1 MTSDRSNITTER
13 EFIHAKHHKGIFL
26 SRKLIKS
33 GLIVSIMTLISR
45 VLGLVRD
52 VVIANVMGAGAMA
65 DVFLFAN
72 KIPNFFRRLFAEG
85 AFAQAF
91 VPVLSE
97 YHTKDEVNAQNQ
109 YDNKKNNQLSNQ
121 DVTLEDSLKETRRL
135 IAQVSGTLGV
145 IITLVT
151 LFGMLASPLFVILFG
166 GGWFVDWLNN
176 GSDSVGGEKFE
187 LAADLLK
194 ITFPYLWFISFT
206 ALAGAVLNTMGRFAV
221 AAFTPVLLNIAIILM
236 AIYGADYTQS
246 PAHALAWGV
255 FLGGLV
261 QFLFQMPFLYKA
273 GVLVKPCWSWHSNGV
288 IKIRKLIIP
297 ALFGV
302 SVTQINLLL
311 DTLIASFL
319 ITGSISWLYYADRL
333 LEFPLGLFGIG
344 IATVVLPSLA
354 KLHSKNDPKQ
364 FTATLDW
371 GIKVISLFGWPALA
385 GLMVLAQ
392 PIIMVLFMRGEFSQT
407 DVIQVSMALFAY
419 LSGLLSFMFIKVL
432 APGYYARQDTKTP
445 VKIGIKAMVA
455 NMAFNL
461 MLAPFFGYVGLAI
474 ATTLSATLNAW
485 LLYRGLKQA
494 QIYHLSSHTKVFIGK
509 LMLAASVMAL
519 VVYQLSPD
527 FDAWLSMLFFK
538 QILQLAFCIGAGCA
552 SYFLVIFLLGVRFSD
567 FTVKS

>member
-1 MTSDRSNITTER
+1 
-13 EFIHAKHHKGIFL
+13 L
-26 SRKLIKS
+26 SKKLIKS
-33 GLIVSIMTLISR
+33 GLIVSVMTLISR

-52 VVIANVMGAGAMA
+52 VVIASVMGAGVMA

-97 YHTKDEVNAQNQ
+97 YHTKDEANTQSGGVVSL
-109 YDNKKNNQLSNQ
+109 D
-121 DVTLEDSLKETRRL
+121 DSLKETRRL

-151 LFGMLASPLFVILFG
+151 LFGMLASPLFVVLFG
-166 GGWFVDWLNN
+166 GGWFVEWFNH
-176 GSDSVGGEKFE
+176 GPESTGGEKFE
-187 LAADLLK
+187 LAASLLK

-206 ALAGAVLNTMGRFAV
+206 ALAGAVLNTMGKFAV

-236 AIYGADYTQS
+236 AVYGADYTQS

-255 FLGGLV
+255 FLGGFI
-261 QFLFQMPFLYKA
+261 QFIFQIPFLYKA
-273 GVLVKPCWSWHSNGV
+273 KVLVKPCWSWHSKGV
-288 IKIRKLIIP
+288 TKIRKLILP

-354 KLHSKNDPKQ
+354 KLHSKNNNAE

-392 PIIMVLFMRGEFSQT
+392 PIIMVLFMRGEFSQN
-407 DVIQVSMALFAY
+407 DVMQVSMALFAY

-461 MLAPFFGYVGLAI
+461 MLAPFLGYVGLAI
-474 ATTLSATLNAW
+474 ATTMSATLNAW
-485 LLYRGLKQA
+485 MLYQGLKQA
-494 QIYHLSSHTKVFIGK
+494 NVYHLSKSTKIFIGK
-509 LMLAASVMAL
+509 LIVSAMVMAL

-527 FDAWLSMLFFK
+527 FDRWLLMTFIEQVTKLVV
-538 QILQLAFCIGAGCA
+538 CIGVGCL
-552 SYFLVIFLLGVRFSD
+552 SYFFTTFLLGIRLND
-567 FTVKS
+567 FKVKS

>member
-1 MTSDRSNITTER
+1 MS
-13 EFIHAKHHKGIFL
+13 K
-26 SRKLIKS
+26 KLIKS
-33 GLIVSIMTLISR
+33 GLIVSVMTLMSR

-52 VVIANVMGAGAMA
+52 VVIANMMGAGVMA
-65 DVFLFAN
+65 DAFFFAN

-97 YHTKDEVNAQNQ
+97 YHSNDENNAQHLAKNQ
-109 YDNKKNNQLSNQ
+109 HMPSAAVPLD
-121 DVTLEDSLKETRRL
+121 ETRRL
-135 IAQVSGTLGV
+135 ISQVSGTLGV
-145 IITLVT
+145 IVTLVT

-176 GSDSVGGEKFE
+176 GTSSVGGEKFE
-187 LAADLLK
+187 LASSLLK

-206 ALAGAVLNTMGRFAV
+206 ALAGAVLNTMGKFAV
-221 AAFTPVLLNIAIILM
+221 AAFTPVLLNIVIILM
-236 AIYGADYTQS
+236 AIYGADYTEN
-246 PAHALAWGV
+246 PAYALAWGV
-255 FLGGLV
+255 FLGGLI
-261 QFLFQMPFLYKA
+261 QFLFQLPFLYKA
-273 GVLVKPCWSWHSNGV
+273 NVLVKPCWSWHSRGV
-288 IKIRKLIIP
+288 SKIRKLIVP

-344 IATVVLPSLA
+344 IATVVLPSLS

-364 FTATLDW
+364 FKATLDW
-371 GIKVISLFGWPALA
+371 GIKVICLFGWPALA

-392 PIIMVLFMRGEFSQT
+392 PIIMVLFMRGEFT
-407 DVIQVSMALFAY
+407 ETTVLNVSMALFAY

-432 APGYYARQDTKTP
+432 APGFYARQDTKTP
-445 VKIGIKAMVA
+445 VKIGIKAMVS

-485 LLYRGLKQA
+485 WLYRGLKREQV
-494 QIYHLSSHTKVFIGK
+494 YSLSTSTKIFIAK

-519 VVYQLSPD
+519 VVYQLSDD
-527 FDAWLSMLFFK
+527 FDVWLAMSIVE
-538 QILQLAFCIGAGCA
+538 QISKLIVCISVGCM
-552 SYFLVIFLLGVRFSD
+552 SYFFVVFLLGVRLSD
-567 FTVKS
+567 FKVKS

>member
-1 MTSDRSNITTER
+1 MS
-13 EFIHAKHHKGIFL
+13 K
-26 SRKLIKS
+26 KLIKS
-33 GLIVSIMTLISR
+33 GIIVSAMTLVSR

-97 YHTKDEVNAQNQ
+97 YHTKDEINAQSRGHD
-109 YDNKKNNQLSNQ
+109 DNNGKL
-121 DVTLEDSLKETRRL
+121 DVSLDETRRL

-166 GGWFVDWLNN
+166 GGWFVDWFHN
-176 GSDSVGGEKFE
+176 GPESVGGEKFE
-187 LAADLLK
+187 LASSLLK

-236 AIYGADYTQS
+236 AVYGAEYTQS
-246 PAHALAWGV
+246 PAYALAWGV
-255 FLGGLV
+255 FFGGLI
-261 QFLFQMPFLYKA
+261 QFLFQIPFLYKA
-273 GVLVKPCWSWHSNGV
+273 GVLVKPCWSWHSKGV
-288 IKIRKLIIP
+288 TKVRTLIIP

-344 IATVVLPSLA
+344 IATVILPSLA
-354 KLHSKNDPKQ
+354 KLHSKNSNTE

-371 GIKVISLFGWPALA
+371 GIKIISLFGWPALA

-392 PIIMVLFMRGEFSQT
+392 PIIMVLFMRGEFSQET
-407 DVIQVSMALFAY
+407 VIQVSYALFAY

-445 VKIGIKAMVA
+445 VKIGIIAMVS

-461 MLAPFFGYVGLAI
+461 MLAPFFGFVGLAI
-474 ATTLSATLNAW
+474 ATTMSATLNAW
-485 LLYRGLKQA
+485 LLYRGLKNA
-494 QIYHLSSHTKVFIGK
+494 GVYHLSKSTKTFIGK
-509 LMLAASVMAL
+509 LVLSALVMAW
-519 VVYQLSPD
+519 VVYQLSND
-527 FDAWLSMLFFK
+527 FDVWLAMSFTE
-538 QILQLAFCIGAGCA
+538 QVQQLIVCIGGGCL
-552 SYFLVIFLLGVRFSD
+552 SYFVMIALLGVRLGD
-567 FTVKS
+567 FKVKN

>member
-1 MTSDRSNITTER
+1 VVWR
-13 EFIHAKHHKGIFL
+13 FFL
-26 SRKLIKS
+26 SKKLIKS
-33 GLIVSIMTLISR
+33 GMIVSVMTLISR
-45 VLGLVRD
+45 VLGLIRD
-52 VVIANVMGAGAMA
+52 VVIANVMGTGFMA

-97 YHTKDEVNAQNQ
+97 YQVKDEQEYEQ
-109 YDNKKNNQLSNQ
+109 EKQKDKNLSEKNDHEQ
-121 DVTLEDSLKETRRL
+121 TRLL

-145 IITLVT
+145 IITGVT
-151 LFGMLASPLFVILFG
+151 LFGMLASPLFVMLFG
-166 GGWFVDWLNN
+166 FGWFVDWFNN
-176 GSDSVGGEKFE
+176 APGGEKFT
-187 LAADLLK
+187 LANNLLS
-194 ITFPYLWFISFT
+194 ITFPYLWFISFA
-206 ALAGAVLNTMGRFAV
+206 ALSGAILNTMGRFAV
-221 AAFTPVLLNIAIILM
+221 AAFTPVLLNIAIIGM
-236 AIYGADYTQS
+236 AIYGSPYTES

-255 FLGGLV
+255 FLGGFV
-261 QFLFQMPFLYKA
+261 QFLFQIPFLYKA
-273 GVLVKPCWSWHSNGV
+273 GVLVKPKWAWHSEGV
-288 IKIRKLIIP
+288 RKIRKLIVP

-354 KLHSKNDPKQ
+354 RLHSNKNPIE
-364 FTATLDW
+364 FSATLDW
-371 GIKVISLFGWPALA
+371 GIRVVSFFGWPALA

-392 PIIMVLFMRGEFSQT
+392 PIIMVLFMRGEFTQHA
-407 DVIQVSMALFAY
+407 VIQVSMALFAY
-419 LSGLLSFMFIKVL
+419 MSGLLSFMFIKIL

-455 NMAFNL
+455 NMVFNL

-485 LLYRGLKQA
+485 LLYRGLKTKGV
-494 QIYHLSSHTKVFIGK
+494 YELSTKTRIFIGK
-509 LMLAASVMAL
+509 LVISASVMAL
-519 VVYQLSPD
+519 VVYQLSSD
-527 FDAWLSMLFFK
+527 FDVWLSMEFFE
-538 QILQLAFCIGAGCA
+538 QVQQLSLCIILGII
-552 SYFLVIFLLGVRFSD
+552 SYLVMIILLGIRFSD
-567 FTVKS
+567 FKVLKDAK

>member
-1 MTSDRSNITTER
+1 MS
-13 EFIHAKHHKGIFL
+13 K
-26 SRKLIKS
+26 KLIKS
-33 GLIVSIMTLISR
+33 GLIVSVMTLVSR

-52 VVIANVMGAGAMA
+52 VVIANVMGSGVMA

-97 YHTKDEVNAQNQ
+97 YHTKDEKNAEISDLNN
-109 YDNKKNNQLSNQ
+109 NKVKGE
-121 DVTLEDSLKETRRL
+121 VSLDETRRL

-151 LFGMLASPLFVILFG
+151 LFGMVASPLFVIVFG
-166 GGWFVDWLNN
+166 GGWFVDWFNN
-176 GSDSVGGEKFE
+176 GPESVGGEKFE
-187 LAADLLK
+187 LAASLLK

-236 AIYGADYTQS
+236 AIYGAEYTQS
-246 PAHALAWGV
+246 PAYALAWGV
-255 FLGGLV
+255 FAGGLI
-261 QFLFQMPFLYKA
+261 QFLFQIPFMYKA
-273 GVLVKPCWSWHSNGV
+273 GVLVKPRWSWHSKGV
-288 IKIRKLIIP
+288 TKIRKLIIP

-344 IATVVLPSLA
+344 IATVILPSLA
-354 KLHSKNDPKQ
+354 KLHSKDSTTE

-392 PIIMVLFMRGEFSQT
+392 PIIMVLFMRGEFSQN
-407 DVIQVSMALFAY
+407 DVLQVSMALFAY

-445 VKIGIKAMVA
+445 VKIGIIAMVA
-455 NMAFNL
+455 NMGFNL

-474 ATTLSATLNAW
+474 ATTMSATLNAW
-485 LLYRGLKQA
+485 LLYRGLKHDGV
-494 QIYHLSSHTKVFIGK
+494 YHLSKDTKVFIGK
-509 LMLAASVMAL
+509 LVISAGMMAIA
-519 VVYQLSPD
+519 VHQLSDD
-527 FDAWLSMLFFK
+527 FDVWLVMSFSE
-538 QILQLAFCIGAGCA
+538 QVLQLILCIVGGCV
-552 SYFLVIFLLGVRFSD
+552 SYFLTVALLGIRLSD
-567 FTVKS
+567 FKVKNQK

>member
-1 MTSDRSNITTER
+1 
-13 EFIHAKHHKGIFL
+13 L
-26 SRKLIKS
+26 SKKLIKS
-33 GLIVSIMTLISR
+33 GIIVSAMTLVSR

-97 YHTKDEVNAQNQ
+97 YHTKDEINAQSRGHD
-109 YDNKKNNQLSNQ
+109 DNNGKL
-121 DVTLEDSLKETRRL
+121 DVSLDETRRL

-166 GGWFVDWLNN
+166 GGWFVDWFHN
-176 GSDSVGGEKFE
+176 GPESVGGEKFE
-187 LAADLLK
+187 LASSLLK

-236 AIYGADYTQS
+236 AVYGAEYTQS
-246 PAHALAWGV
+246 PAYALAWGV
-255 FLGGLV
+255 FFGGLI
-261 QFLFQMPFLYKA
+261 QFLFQIPFLYKA
-273 GVLVKPCWSWHSNGV
+273 GVLVKPCWSWHSKGV
-288 IKIRKLIIP
+288 TKVRTLIIP

-344 IATVVLPSLA
+344 IATVILPSLA
-354 KLHSKNDPKQ
+354 KLHSKNSNTE

-371 GIKVISLFGWPALA
+371 GIKIISLFGWPALA

-392 PIIMVLFMRGEFSQT
+392 PIIMVLFMRGEFSQET
-407 DVIQVSMALFAY
+407 VIQVSYALFAY

-445 VKIGIKAMVA
+445 VKIGIIAMVS

-461 MLAPFFGYVGLAI
+461 MLAPFFGFVGLAI
-474 ATTLSATLNAW
+474 ATTMSATLNAW
-485 LLYRGLKQA
+485 LLYRGLKNA
-494 QIYHLSSHTKVFIGK
+494 GVYHLSKSTKIFIGK
-509 LMLAASVMAL
+509 LVLSALVMAW
-519 VVYQLSPD
+519 VVYQLSND
-527 FDAWLSMLFFK
+527 FDVWLAMSFTE
-538 QILQLAFCIGAGCA
+538 QVQQLIVCIGGGCL
-552 SYFLVIFLLGVRFSD
+552 SYFVMIALLGVRLGD
-567 FTVKS
+567 FKVKN

>member
-1 MTSDRSNITTER
+1 MS
-13 EFIHAKHHKGIFL
+13 K
-26 SRKLIKS
+26 KLIKS
-33 GLIVSIMTLISR
+33 GVIVSVMTLISR

-52 VVIANVMGAGAMA
+52 VVIANVMGSGVMA

-97 YHTKDEVNAQNQ
+97 YHTKDEANAKTKSQK
-109 YDNKKNNQLSNQ
+109 DDEHSVIAL
-121 DVTLEDSLKETRRL
+121 DETRRL
-135 IAQVSGTLGV
+135 ISQVSGTLGV
-145 IITLVT
+145 IITIVT

-166 GGWFVDWLNN
+166 GGWFVDWFNN
-176 GSDSVGGEKFE
+176 GPESVGGEKFE
-187 LAADLLK
+187 LAASLLK

-236 AIYGADYTQS
+236 AVYGAEYTQS
-246 PAHALAWGV
+246 PAYALAWGV

-261 QFLFQMPFLYKA
+261 QFLFQIPFMYKA

-288 IKIRKLIIP
+288 TKIRKLIIP

-344 IATVVLPSLA
+344 IATVILPSLS
-354 KLHSKNDPKQ
+354 KLHSKNSAGE

-392 PIIMVLFMRGEFSQT
+392 PIIMVLFMRGEFSEN
-407 DVIQVSMALFAY
+407 DVLQVSMALFAY

-445 VKIGIKAMVA
+445 VKIGIIAMVA
-455 NMAFNL
+455 NMGFNL
-461 MLAPFFGYVGLAI
+461 MLAPFLGYVGLAI
-474 ATTLSATLNAW
+474 ATTMSATLNAW

-494 QIYHLSSHTKVFIGK
+494 GVYSLSKETKIFIGK
-509 LMLAASVMAL
+509 LVLSAGVMA
-519 VVYQLSPD
+519 VAVSQLSDD
-527 FDAWLSMLFFK
+527 FDVWLAMSFSE
-538 QILQLAFCIGAGCA
+538 QILQLILCIGGGCV
-552 SYFLVIFLLGVRFSD
+552 SYFLTIALLGVRLGD
-567 FTVKS
+567 FKVKNNS

>member
-1 MTSDRSNITTER
+1 MS
-13 EFIHAKHHKGIFL
+13 K
-26 SRKLIKS
+26 KLLKS
-33 GLIVSIMTLISR
+33 GLIVSVMTLISR

-52 VVIANVMGAGAMA
+52 VVIANVMGAGVMA

-97 YHTKDEVNAQNQ
+97 YHTRDEA
-109 YDNKKNNQLSNQ
+109 NNQNNQ
-121 DVTLEDSLKETRRL
+121 NKDQIKADVHLDETRRL
-135 IAQVSGTLGV
+135 IAQVSGTFGV

-176 GSDSVGGEKFE
+176 GPNSVGGEKFE
-187 LAADLLK
+187 LAAGLLK

-206 ALAGAVLNTMGRFAV
+206 ALAGAVLNTLGKFAV

-236 AIYGADYTQS
+236 AVYGAQYTQS
-246 PAHALAWGV
+246 PAYALAWGV
-255 FLGGLV
+255 FFGGLI
-261 QFLFQMPFLYKA
+261 QFLFQIPFLYKA
-273 GVLVKPCWSWHSNGV
+273 GVLVKPCWSWHSEGV
-288 IKIRKLIIP
+288 TKIRKLIVP

-344 IATVVLPSLA
+344 IATVVLPSLS

-364 FTATLDW
+364 FAATLDW

-392 PIIMVLFMRGEFSQT
+392 PIIMVLFMRGEFTQA
-407 DVIQVSMALFAY
+407 DVLQVSMALFAY

-432 APGYYARQDTKTP
+432 APGYYARQDTTTP

-455 NMAFNL
+455 NMVFNL

-494 QIYHLSSHTKVFIGK
+494 QVYHLSKTTKVFVAK
-509 LMLAASVMAL
+509 LMLGASVMAL
-519 VVYQLSPD
+519 VVYQLSYD
-527 FDAWLSMLFFK
+527 FDIWLSMGFFD
-538 QILQLAFCIGAGCA
+538 QISQLVICIVAGGF
-552 SYFLVIFLLGVRFSD
+552 SYFSVIFLLGVRLND
-567 FTVKS
+567 FKVKN

>member
-1 MTSDRSNITTER
+1 
-13 EFIHAKHHKGIFL
+13 
-26 SRKLIKS
+26 
-33 GLIVSIMTLISR
+33 MTLISR

-52 VVIANVMGAGAMA
+52 VVIANIMGSGVMA

-97 YHTKDEVNAQNQ
+97 YHTKDEINAKISIQD
-109 YDNKKNNQLSNQ
+109 DNKINV
-121 DVTLEDSLKETRRL
+121 DISLDETRRL
-135 IAQVSGTLGV
+135 IAQVSGTLGI

-151 LFGMLASPLFVILFG
+151 LFGMLASPLFVFLFG
-166 GGWFVDWLNN
+166 GGWFVDWFTN
-176 GSDSVGGEKFE
+176 GPESVGGEKFE
-187 LAADLLK
+187 LASSLLK

-236 AIYGADYTQS
+236 AVYGAEYAQS
-246 PAHALAWGV
+246 PAYALAWGV
-255 FLGGLV
+255 FFGGLT
-261 QFLFQMPFLYKA
+261 QFLFQIPFLYKEN
-273 GVLVKPCWSWHSNGV
+273 VLVKPCWSWHSKGV
-288 IKIRKLIIP
+288 TKIRKLIIP

-344 IATVVLPSLA
+344 IATVILPSLA
-354 KLHSKNDPKQ
+354 KLHSKNSVTE

-392 PIIMVLFMRGEFSQT
+392 PIIMVLFMRGEFSQN
-407 DVIQVSMALFAY
+407 DVLQVSMALFAY

-445 VKIGIKAMVA
+445 VKIGIIAMVS
-455 NMAFNL
+455 NMGFNL

-474 ATTLSATLNAW
+474 ATTMSATLNAW
-485 LLYRGLKQA
+485 LLYRGLKQEGV
-494 QIYHLSSHTKVFIGK
+494 YCLSKTTKNFISK
-509 LMLAASVMAL
+509 LILSALIMAL
-519 VVYQLSPD
+519 VVYQLSSD
-527 FDAWLSMLFFK
+527 FDVWLAMDFAE
-538 QILQLAFCIGAGCA
+538 QVLQLTMCICGGCL
-552 SYFLVIFLLGVRFSD
+552 SYFIMIALLGVRLSD
-567 FTVKS
+567 FKVKN